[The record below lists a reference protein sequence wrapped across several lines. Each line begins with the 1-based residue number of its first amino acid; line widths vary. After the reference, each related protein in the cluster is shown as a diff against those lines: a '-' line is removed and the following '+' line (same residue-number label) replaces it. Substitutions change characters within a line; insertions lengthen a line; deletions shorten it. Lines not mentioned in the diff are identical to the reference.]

1 MINKITYRFPFSQY
15 PAVRICLLLITGILI
30 GHLVSVNIYLPVAL
44 FILTATLSALLE
56 RANKS
61 WFSIHITHLTTI
73 LFFLTISLFG
83 WSRYSLETGS
93 EPSLTVQLIKSASW
107 ETAVFEGKA
116 IATSSSSSGKKR
128 ADVLIK
134 KTLLLAGPVS
144 SESYKARVLL
154 QDSAFFS
161 AGDTVRFLGTIIPVS
176 EKRNPYQFNYQ
187 SYLRSRG
194 IEIQVRM
201 DSLVASSQNTSKI
214 TWTRWRTRAL
224 EIVDRNFDEQT
235 AGIAKALL
243 LGYKQDLEGESRQAF
258 ARAGLSHIMAVSG
271 LHVGFIVAPFWFLIP
286 IFWNRKYGRQIGF
299 VSLILILWLYAG
311 LTGFSASVLR
321 ASITVIF
328 LTWGKLFYKLPN
340 SINLTAGAA
349 IFLLILDPTQLFDIG
364 FQLSFSAVIIILLIL
379 PVIQKALPYW
389 LRVRWYAAPIMV
401 VIVSIVVQF
410 GLYPLQVFYFGEVSL
425 ISPLANA
432 LFVPLL
438 GLLVPFG
445 LVGIIVG
452 GFLPSM
458 GIFISYPV
466 LMFLKSMNLFVITSS
481 ELHWAWMEISM
492 PSMLIFPFWIALI
505 FFITSWRVSKLK
517 WKLLAI
523 TLFIGCVV
531 LTENILYKLSSEEL
545 KVTIFDV
552 GQGDAALVQTPNGK
566 TIVIDT
572 GTWSPTNN
580 SGRSILLPHFKE
592 TGITRLDAVIL
603 SHPHADHI
611 GGILDLIEGIP
622 IGAIYN
628 SGYKYGSSLYK
639 NYISLAE
646 SKGITVS
653 SLKTGDTLDID
664 PSVLFLVLG
673 PEEMSFS
680 NDPNQHS
687 VVLNMIYGESRFLFT
702 GDAGEAQE
710 ERLVEN
716 YGDLLDVD
724 FLKVGHHGSRTSSA
738 IPFLNIVTP
747 KISVVSLA
755 ERNRFKHPHPEAI
768 QKIQQT
774 GTELYFT
781 SRDKALVFTSGGKSI
796 LRETWE

>member
-1 MINKITYRFPFSQY
+1 MIDKVTYRFPFSQY
-15 PAVRICLLLITGILI
+15 PAVRICLLLISGILI
-30 GHLVSVNIYLPVAL
+30 GHQISVNIYLPGAL
-44 FILTATLSALLE
+44 FILTVALSALLE
-56 RANKS
+56 RANRS

-73 LFFLTISLFG
+73 LFFLTIILFG
-83 WSRYSLETGS
+83 LGRYSLETGS
-93 EPSLTVQLIKSASW
+93 EPSSTVQLIKSAPW
-107 ETAVFEGKA
+107 ETAVFEGKV
-116 IATSSSSSGKKR
+116 IVTSNTSSGKKR

-134 KTLLLAGPVS
+134 KTALLAGPVS
-144 SESYKARVLL
+144 TESYKARVLL

-161 AGDTVRFLGTIIPVS
+161 AGDSVRLLGTIIPVS

-187 SYLRSRG
+187 NYLRSRG

-201 DSLVASSQNTSKI
+201 DSLVDSSKNTSKL
-214 TWTRWRTRAL
+214 TWTWWRAQAL

-235 AGIAKALL
+235 VGIAKALL

-258 ARAGLSHIMAVSG
+258 ARTGLSHIMAVSG
-271 LHVGFIVAPFWFLIP
+271 LHVGFIVTPFWFLIP
-286 IFWNRKYGRQIGF
+286 IFWNRKYGRQMGF
-299 VSLILILWLYAG
+299 VLLILVLWLYAG

-349 IFLLILDPTQLFDIG
+349 IFLLILDPSQLFDIG

-410 GLYPLQVFYFGEVSL
+410 GLYPLQVFYFGEISL

-438 GLLVPFG
+438 GLLVPLG
-445 LVGIIVG
+445 LVGLIVG
-452 GFLPSM
+452 GFVPSI

-466 LMFLKSMNLFVITSS
+466 LMFLKSMNLFVIASS
-481 ELHWAWMEISM
+481 ELHWAWMETSM
-492 PSMLIFPFWIALI
+492 PSMLIFPFWIAMI
-505 FFITSWRVSKLK
+505 FFFASWRVPGFK

-523 TLFIGCVV
+523 TLFIGCLV

-552 GQGDAALVQTPNGK
+552 GQGDAALIQTPNGK
-566 TIVIDT
+566 TILIDA

-580 SGRSILLPHFKE
+580 SGKSILLPHFKE
-592 TGITRLDAVIL
+592 AGITRLDAVIL

-628 SGYKYGSSLYK
+628 SGYKYDSRLYK
-639 NYISLAE
+639 NYISLAG

-702 GDAGEAQE
+702 GDAGETQE

-747 KISVVSLA
+747 EISVVSLA

-768 QKIQQT
+768 QKIQRT

-781 SRDKALVFTSGGKSI
+781 SRDKALVFRSGGKNI

>member
-1 MINKITYRFPFSQY
+1 MIDKVTYRFPFSQY
-15 PAVRICLLLITGILI
+15 PAVRICLLLITGIMI
-30 GHLVSVNIYLPVAL
+30 GHQVSVNIYLPVAL
-44 FILTATLSALLE
+44 FILTTTLSASLE

-61 WFSIHITHLTTI
+61 WFSIHITRLTTI
-73 LFFLTISLFG
+73 LFFLTITLFG
-83 WSRYSLETGS
+83 WGRYSLETGS
-93 EPSLTVQLIKSASW
+93 EPSSTVQLIKSSSW
-107 ETAVFEGKA
+107 ETAVFEGKV
-116 IATSSSSSGKKR
+116 IATSNTSSGKKR

-134 KTLLLAGPVS
+134 KTAFLTGPVS
-144 SESYKARVLL
+144 TESYKARVLL
-154 QDSAFFS
+154 QNSAFAS
-161 AGDTVRFLGTIIPVS
+161 AGDSVRFFGTIIPVS

-201 DSLVASSQNTSKI
+201 DSLIVFSHNTRKL
-214 TWTRWRTRAL
+214 TWVWWRVRAL
-224 EIVDRNFDEQT
+224 QIVDRNFDEQT

-340 SINLTAGAA
+340 SMNLTAGAA

-379 PVIQKALPYW
+379 PVIQKALPYK

-410 GLYPLQVFYFGEVSL
+410 GLYPLQVFYFGEISL

-438 GLLVPFG
+438 GLLVPLG
-445 LVGIIVG
+445 LVGLIVG
-452 GFLPSM
+452 GFLPSF
-458 GIFISYPV
+458 GLLISYPV
-466 LMFLKSMNLFVITSS
+466 LIFLTSMNLFVITSS
-481 ELHWAWMEISM
+481 ELHWAWMETSM
-492 PSMLIFPFWIALI
+492 PSMLIFPFWIAMI
-505 FFITSWRVSKLK
+505 FFFASWRVPGFK

-523 TLFIGCVV
+523 TLFIGCLV
-531 LTENILYKLSSEEL
+531 LTENILYKLSSEKL

-566 TIVIDT
+566 TILIDT

-580 SGRSILLPHFKE
+580 SGKSILLPHFKE
-592 TGITRLDAVIL
+592 AGITRLDAVIL

-611 GGILDLIEGIP
+611 GGMLDLIEGIP

-639 NYISLAE
+639 SYISLAR

-653 SLKTGDTLDID
+653 SLKTGDALDID

-747 KISVVSLA
+747 EISVVSLA

-796 LRETWE
+796 LRESWE